1 MAELK
6 MVADER
12 KSVWYREPFM
22 YLVLGGPLVVVIA
35 SLTTAYIAY
44 KTSDGLVEDDYY
56 ARGQAINQT
65 LDREHAAVKHGL
77 KSVVALDDGGRELVV
92 RLSASDG
99 MKLPETLQFS
109 FLHAT
114 RSGFDKIMLL
124 PRQVDGT
131 YRSPIPEM
139 QPGRWNLVV
148 AAQDWR
154 LVGSLIL
161 PGDNHVEI
169 RPTL

>member
-1 MAELK
+1 MTVESG
-6 MVADER
+6 R
-12 KSVWYREPFM
+12 SVWYREPFM
-22 YLVLGGPLVVVIA
+22 YLVLGGPLTVVIA
-35 SLTTAYIAY
+35 SLVTVYIAF
-44 KTSDGLVEDDYY
+44 KTSDGVVEDDYY

-65 LDREHAAVKHGL
+65 LDREHAAAKHGL
-77 KSVVALDDGGRELVV
+77 KSVITLDNRERELVV
-92 RLSASDG
+92 RLSAADG

-114 RSGFDKIMLL
+114 RSGFDKVMLL

-161 PGDNHVEI
+161 PADSKVEI